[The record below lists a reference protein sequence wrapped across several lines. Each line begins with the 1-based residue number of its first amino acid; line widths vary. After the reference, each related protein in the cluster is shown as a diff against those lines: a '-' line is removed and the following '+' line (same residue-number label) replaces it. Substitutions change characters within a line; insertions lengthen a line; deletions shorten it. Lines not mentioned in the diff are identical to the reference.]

1 MTAKGNVEIEDTLQ
15 NYNIF
20 SDNIIYEKN
29 KEIIKTKDNS
39 KVLYND
45 GREIKADNFEYF
57 KLSNTLNA
65 NGNVEIE
72 DSNKNII
79 IYAQDITYEI
89 DKEKLFTKGS
99 TNQIFNLNIP
109 FSQKM

>member
-1 MTAKGNVEIEDTLQ
+1 M
-15 NYNIF
+15 
-20 SDNIIYEKN
+20 
-29 KEIIKTKDNS
+29 
-39 KVLYND
+39 
-45 GREIKADNFEYF
+45 
-57 KLSNTLNA
+57 NA

-99 TNQIFNLNIP
+99 TKSNIQSKYS
-109 FSQKM
+109 FQSKNVEFLLDKNEISSKEKTNS